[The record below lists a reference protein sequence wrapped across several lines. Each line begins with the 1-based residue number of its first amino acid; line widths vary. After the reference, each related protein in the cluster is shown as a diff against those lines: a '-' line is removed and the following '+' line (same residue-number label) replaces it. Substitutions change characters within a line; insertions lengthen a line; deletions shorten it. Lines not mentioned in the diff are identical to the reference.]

1 MRVETLPSAE
11 KEIRKTARHIQQEF
25 DRKSRDKF
33 IQRVNET
40 KKLLATNPYLGPVEP
55 LLKERTRTYRSVVVG
70 KLNKMIYHIIDDH
83 IEVVALWDCRRE
95 PTTLADEVK

>member
-1 MRVETLPSAE
+1 MPSAE
-11 KEIRKTARHIQQEF
+11 KEIRKTARYIQQEF

-95 PTTLADEVK
+95 PKALAGEVK